1 MRFAAVTPI
10 NGVSLQQLNINSCYR
25 SVLCE
30 ITFCSQINTNLCMH
44 KYSPHRKLVTEYN
57 TFQSSNSMVYSI
69 IHVQSLAGAEKFNV
83 YGISVYQCQILCKTL
98 LIL

>member
-1 MRFAAVTPI
+1 
-10 NGVSLQQLNINSCYR
+10 
-25 SVLCE
+25 
-30 ITFCSQINTNLCMH
+30 
-44 KYSPHRKLVTEYN
+44 
-57 TFQSSNSMVYSI
+57 MVYSI